1 MTPGFGSRSF
11 DLELA
16 VSALELILDDQVP
29 PYEGRRRNQMSR
41 PIWFESASEMVAA
54 GLDYFGPVARRSVRP
69 LAGFSKADVAE
80 TTNVVWIDLDPRPDV
95 VRDEAFVAQAERSLE
110 ALLAVGTRP
119 SVFIF
124 SGRGSWAYWKLD
136 RHVSQRDAETLMRRL
151 YAQFRRE
158 GSEHDIGRIARMP
171 GSVNEKTGLQ
181 AFVMGIASERW
192 DPDELAELLP
202 ELTERDRGSPGV
214 DSDLEPV
221 GHLLEVD
228 KDLKPGGRLPE
239 MDLPEA
245 LAHYLDQRP
254 SKEERVCLGI
264 DGSAREQAIICRL
277 VNRGCSD
284 SQIALFFDDHQLPRH
299 EEEKQR
305 SGDYRWLAVS
315 IAKAR
320 ARLSSQQP
328 AWASASDLSFPP
340 LVSIG
345 NGPYFDAARESV
357 PAKPREPGWEY
368 RRWTMLME
376 MEEGLKKGGLLA
388 WVRERFGI
396 ERSQATRDLKWL
408 EEHGDITAVVD
419 ENDRRVHRIYRTKQ
433 ARSRIERKRKGL
445 LRWNF
450 LNGQQPLDFRK
461 GLAAPVTTQIEA
473 HRNDPG
479 DAQVDQLD
487 DLEEEQPEEQSATL
501 AGSIEEGRVARARE
515 QRRRQRSLINDV
527 YRIHIPGDRWT
538 YLQLLLP
545 LKEWV
550 RVRLHEQLPVATDDN
565 GALVYRSFIS
575 PQDPALGG
583 EDAEDPIERR
593 TLQSGGWPARDR
605 MIGWAAELSLQEDG
619 SFCLATRIEDG
630 EERPNVGLVV
640 QADTNFYSPL
650 IKCVPGWDGVVAVRK
665 RGTGKET

>member
-1 MTPGFGSRSF
+1 MLR
-11 DLELA
+11 
-16 VSALELILDDQVP
+16 
-29 PYEGRRRNQMSR
+29 
-41 PIWFESASEMVAA
+41 
-54 GLDYFGPVARRSVRP
+54 
-69 LAGFSKADVAE
+69 
-80 TTNVVWIDLDPRPDV
+80 
-95 VRDEAFVAQAERSLE
+95 
-110 ALLAVGTRP
+110 
-119 SVFIF
+119 
-124 SGRGSWAYWKLD
+124 
-136 RHVSQRDAETLMRRL
+136 
-151 YAQFRRE
+151 
-158 GSEHDIGRIARMP
+158 
-171 GSVNEKTGLQ
+171 
-181 AFVMGIASERW
+181 
-192 DPDELAELLP
+192 
-202 ELTERDRGSPGV
+202 
-214 DSDLEPV
+214 
-221 GHLLEVD
+221 
-228 KDLKPGGRLPE
+228 
-239 MDLPEA
+239 
-245 LAHYLDQRP
+245 
-254 SKEERVCLGI
+254 
-264 DGSAREQAIICRL
+264 
-277 VNRGCSD
+277 
-284 SQIALFFDDHQLPRH
+284 
-299 EEEKQR
+299 
-305 SGDYRWLAVS
+305 
-315 IAKAR
+315 
-320 ARLSSQQP
+320 
-328 AWASASDLSFPP
+328 
-340 LVSIG
+340 
-345 NGPYFDAARESV
+345 RESV

-619 SFCLATRIEDG
+619 SFRLATRIEDG

-650 IKCVPGWDGVVAVRK
+650 IKCLPGWDGVVAVRK
-665 RGTGKET
+665 RGTGKETWYEPARVAGNLVAVPPLDASFDALLEELADQTTMQAALDSLAPVGFANSGGLVFVDESAEQIASAKVGRRCQRRRIAAVRREQLESAVWPVLVVVAAVDAEHVLEMAAAEDEDPVEAVGANRAHPTLGEGVRVRRLDRRADHLDAFRPEDLVERAAELRVAIMDEEPERLLITRTAWRGCAPAG